1 MEKWKDLR
9 EIGEAYHEKRQKV
22 LYRLKLLEEELL
34 TSTEEEAIQNLEVQ
48 IKLLRSIE
56 RDMRE
61 IGREAKNYYEKGW
74 WRSEHYTFN
83 ARKPRNYIFTIRHD

>member
-1 MEKWKDLR
+1 MEKWKDLN
-9 EIGEAYHEKRQKV
+9 EIGEGYHEHRQKV
-22 LYRLKLLEEELL
+22 LYRLKLLEQELL
-34 TSTEEEAIQNLEVQ
+34 TSSDEEERQNLEVQ
-48 IKLLRSIE
+48 IKLLRSID

-83 ARKPRNYIFTIRHD
+83 SRKSRNYLFTIRHD